1 MVEEVNHMLLDKVD
15 NTMGVDS
22 VKEKSYM
29 RPAMVIPLETLPLNN
44 SGKVD
49 RRAIAAM
56 PLPTSQASF
65 DASKATPGR
74 KSTLVEG
81 ELRLI
86 WHDVISQAEIVNG
99 TNLEPDTDS
108 FHVGGNSLLLVRLR
122 SAIQMSMG
130 IALCLS
136 DMYRSSAL
144 YGRAGLVTQQES
156 SDYLREVI
164 DWEAETALPHSVD
177 LSYSSYATPI
187 RTDVGL
193 EILMTGSTSFLGKQI
208 LQSLLSFSSV
218 SRIYYIAVDP
228 DSDVSHPK
236 DDRVTLY
243 HGSLSEPMLGL
254 KNAALPLVRVR
265 DHEPPT
271 DGSEGFTAAKWAG
284 EIFLENLSIAA
295 IANGSR
301 ELPVAI
307 HRHWAI
313 VGDEA
318 PIEDALNALLQYSNL
333 IHAVP
338 RISSLNI
345 AGYFDFLPVTDVA
358 DSVAEFVI
366 SLQPQDYRAC
376 RRDLSFV
383 KAHAQPWLR
392 GLYALTG
399 TQMRWH
405 PF

>member
-1 MVEEVNHMLLDKVD
+1 
-15 NTMGVDS
+15 
-22 VKEKSYM
+22 
-29 RPAMVIPLETLPLNN
+29 
-44 SGKVD
+44 
-49 RRAIAAM
+49 M

-254 KNAALPLVRVR
+254 KSDTYQHVRETVDTIILARSQGHCLNNYSTLRTPNVESMRQIGVFALCHAALPLVRVR